1 MPRRK
6 RTQAGGALQ
15 QVQQQA
21 RALLLSL
28 RTEIRGKEAELASLR
43 ADAAALESLGG
54 GGDAA
59 PAAAKAAPGR
69 RRSGRVNWG
78 SILQELPKQF
88 KAADVRIIRSVA
100 QKRPS
105 EIFAAITRWIEA
117 GAVKRKSRGLY
128 ERA

>member
-43 ADAAALESLGG
+43 ADAAALERLGG
-54 GGDAA
+54 PGS
-59 PAAAKAAPGR
+59 AAAKAAPGK

-78 SILQELPKQF
+78 SILEELPKQF
-88 KAADVRIIRSVA
+88 KAADVRVIRSVA

-105 EIFAAITRWIEA
+105 EIFAAISRWIE
-117 GAVKRKSRGLY
+117 
-128 ERA
+128 